1 MQDSEKYIFC
11 NLKEASNYKN
21 HPVDNLWVQPDASY
35 FVYYLNTEI
44 IAIYFLHCFQAKL
57 LYITGRTC
65 LPTQEISGP
74 KMILL
79 QQEYRILVL
88 ILSWEEMLMLTA
100 NCPRS
105 GYNRPLKSL
114 PKHVASKGAILCAV
128 AWIHAWCLDRAC
140 SWCCAE
146 QAHRPSN
153 SLDLHT
159 KKGMRKDYLLPC
171 FAYHSKIKVKHV
183 RVLRALKKIIW

>member
-105 GYNRPLKSL
+105 GYNRP
-114 PKHVASKGAILCAV
+114 
-128 AWIHAWCLDRAC
+128 
-140 SWCCAE
+140 
-146 QAHRPSN
+146 
-153 SLDLHT
+153 T
-159 KKGMRKDYLLPC
+159 KKSPQACCIERCHIMCSSMDTCMMPWSGVQLMLCGTSPPSIELTRSPY
-171 FAYHSKIKVKHV
+171 
-183 RVLRALKKIIW
+183 